1 MSSFL
6 RDITPRG
13 PLNSKEKRPPNIFR
27 HEYIRN
33 LRPEV
38 MARSAKSVNL
48 PSRFSATVK
57 NTYSPAK

>member
-6 RDITPRG
+6 RDMTPRG
-13 PLNSKEKRPPNIFR
+13 PPNSTEKRPPDIF
-27 HEYIRN
+27 HPEYIRN

-38 MARSAKSVNL
+38 MAASRNSLNL

-57 NTYSPAK
+57 NTSSAA